1 MDRAWTKLAVPPL
14 RGPVTTT
21 RHEERHT
28 YVTKRSTRRNGDS
41 ARPDTDTTVQY
52 APEAGTRPL
61 PEAGTNLLRD

>member
-52 APEAGTRPL
+52 APGTGIRPL
-61 PEAGTNLLRD
+61 LDAATDLWRD